1 MCRLAEPGFRTRP
14 VGTEPFDAADIV
26 AATINTTPAAWATRN
41 PGPAS
46 GISQRVMSHGTR
58 PTTTKICHPDA
69 SSQDAR
75 LLIGALAPGAAL
87 RPDLAHVSGL
97 RMMAAV

>member
-46 GISQRVMSHGTR
+46 GISQRVDEPWDETDDHE
-58 PTTTKICHPDA
+58 DL
-69 SSQDAR
+69 SS
-75 LLIGALAPGAAL
+75 
-87 RPDLAHVSGL
+87 
-97 RMMAAV
+97 